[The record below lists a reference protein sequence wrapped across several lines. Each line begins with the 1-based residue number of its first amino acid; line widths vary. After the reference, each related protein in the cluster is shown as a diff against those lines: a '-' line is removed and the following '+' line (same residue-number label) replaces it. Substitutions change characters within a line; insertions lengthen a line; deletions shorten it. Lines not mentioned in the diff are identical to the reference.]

1 MSDASIVPGGVDSS
15 LPEAS
20 EGPAPAS
27 ITEGL
32 AEVLPVNAKRKD
44 GKNDVFYN
52 PAQVFNRDL
61 SVLVLSVFAKVREEE
76 FAEKDRLRLER
87 FRAKVKVPEVVQGEQ
102 ADERENEACKEL
114 PKEGDQP
121 PSSLLGQEEVPNE
134 GDQPGLRSKE
144 EVPNEGDQPGPSSKE
159 MRQLQLPTPSGLKVL
174 EALAATGIRTVRYA
188 KELPFGPG
196 GIASIVAND
205 LDPNAVEHMKRNFA
219 HNELP
224 SHVQAVNS
232 DANAHMYSKR
242 AKGTGGLGLS
252 AYDVIDLDPYGTV
265 APFIDSAVQAV
276 ADGGLLCIT
285 STDMPVLGGNHPETC
300 FARYGGSALKCGYVH
315 EMALRLVLHAF
326 ATAAARCGR
335 EVRPLLSVSI
345 DFYVRLFVRVFDSPA
360 RVKRHA
366 SKTGLVHQCVQ
377 CESFFVQKFGE
388 IEGSKEAKFKVA
400 RVTVPGSECPECK
413 GRMKVGGPFH
423 CGPLYDRDF
432 LQRCLQVCSAEN
444 MSSLPGI
451 VSWKKITGLLTAMS
465 EENDEA
471 LYYKLPNLCKSLK
484 VNQMPLRQFRGT
496 LISLGYRV
504 SHFHREPQAIKT
516 DAPNHVVFDLLRL
529 WAEEHPPTNCP
540 LPELLKK
547 EFSLSRP
554 LEWKTESHEGDKV
567 AKFLPNPEPNWGP
580 KPRARSGVEKPE
592 DPTEPDSKK
601 PRREEEKLKEPR
613 PA

>member
-52 PAQVFNRDL
+52 PAQPDQVFNRDL
-61 SVLVLSVFAKVREEE
+61 SVLVLSVFAKVREEK

-121 PSSLLGQEEVPNE
+121 PSSLLGQEAFLCL
-134 GDQPGLRSKE
+134 PGMSRH
-144 EVPNEGDQPGPSSKE
+144 
-159 MRQLQLPTPSGLKVL
+159 
-174 EALAATGIRTVRYA
+174 
-188 KELPFGPG
+188 ELPFGPG

-285 STDMPVLGGNHPETC
+285 STDMPVP
-300 FARYGGSALKCGYVH
+300 
-315 EMALRLVLHAF
+315 VLHAF

-388 IEGSKEAKFKVA
+388 IEGSKDDPLGAACTA
-400 RVTVPGSECPECK
+400 RIDV
-413 GRMKVGGPFH
+413 GRACITWRFISFAH
-423 CGPLYDRDF
+423 
-432 LQRCLQVCSAEN
+432 VCSSKRSCRIFSALPAWKLDV
-444 MSSLPGI
+444 SSAG
-451 VSWKKITGLLTAMS
+451 
-465 EENDEA
+465 E
-471 LYYKLPNLCKSLK
+471 
-484 VNQMPLRQFRGT
+484 
-496 LISLGYRV
+496 
-504 SHFHREPQAIKT
+504 
-516 DAPNHVVFDLLRL
+516 
-529 WAEEHPPTNCP
+529 
-540 LPELLKK
+540 
-547 EFSLSRP
+547 
-554 LEWKTESHEGDKV
+554 
-567 AKFLPNPEPNWGP
+567 
-580 KPRARSGVEKPE
+580 
-592 DPTEPDSKK
+592 
-601 PRREEEKLKEPR
+601 
-613 PA
+613 